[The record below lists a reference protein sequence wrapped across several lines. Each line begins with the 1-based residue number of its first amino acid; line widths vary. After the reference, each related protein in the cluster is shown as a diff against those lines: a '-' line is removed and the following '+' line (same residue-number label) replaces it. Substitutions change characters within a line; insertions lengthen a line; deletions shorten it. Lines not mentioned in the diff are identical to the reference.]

1 MLRLVHGMETSHE
14 RMAETRDHRVR
25 GWNGSD
31 ELSAGRARARLISG
45 RSLAL
50 CSATASAKR
59 GGRHFRMVSGRAGP
73 RPRTWSLR
81 RRCRRCAGSVPRL
94 RPTHDRWL
102 LTSRRYVL
110 DGCGG
115 SQPPI
120 PNTSPLHA
128 GSAEISLNQG
138 LATSVICTLI
148 MRFSNPVAAADRR
161 HYTTLW
167 IRSRSDVRLSA
178 PCVRVPLSAPHH
190 PFFSRLLQGFI
201 FSSVQ
206 NRPL

>member
-1 MLRLVHGMETSHE
+1 
-14 RMAETRDHRVR
+14 MAETRDHRVR

-94 RPTHDRWL
+94 CPTATGIKLALKSALLPSWYLAANPTHSILAATHNVEFAERWG
-102 LTSRRYVL
+102 RRVRN
-110 DGCGG
+110 DIAADSNVFG
-115 SQPPI
+115 
-120 PNTSPLHA
+120 
-128 GSAEISLNQG
+128 ISL
-138 LATSVICTLI
+138 SEDSSSSPMV
-148 MRFSNPVAAADRR
+148 
-161 HYTTLW
+161 
-167 IRSRSDVRLSA
+167 
-178 PCVRVPLSAPHH
+178 PHH
-190 PFFSRLLQGFI
+190 WRRVLRRWRWSRHLRLPRQPWC
-201 FSSVQ
+201 
-206 NRPL
+206 RR